1 LNKNYTNI
9 LNPNN
14 FKVDDREILDFIIL
28 IKEYSKKIN
37 FYNNKNKVDGSWYEL
52 LKSDETFLI
61 AEISKFDISNYTINR
76 LELIRRYDETLSLEI
91 KKEIFN
97 EFYNSALS
105 LFEQIN
111 EWYLEALK
119 NNLSQESSL
128 IELELET
135 AIQKKL
141 SPLLK
146 EFLIISKSFLEKN
159 FIGNSVNEKFELFN
173 SLWNLETSFFEI
185 NTENTEFT
193 EDELNYAFKKITL
206 IFNPTYEIIYNLI
219 IKSKKIFTKSL
230 YENDNHKA
238 HIGLIF
244 TFLELL
250 KHSYEDLNKI
260 TKKHLD
266 LYFKKILKLKH
277 LPASPSKIFISLEID
292 ENIDAL
298 PILKNTA
305 LKAGQAENGDDIMRL
320 N

>member
-1 LNKNYTNI
+1 MNKNYTNI

-119 NNLSQESSL
+119 NNLSL
-128 IELELET
+128 
-135 AIQKKL
+135 
-141 SPLLK
+141 
-146 EFLIISKSFLEKN
+146 
-159 FIGNSVNEKFELFN
+159 
-173 SLWNLETSFFEI
+173 
-185 NTENTEFT
+185 
-193 EDELNYAFKKITL
+193 
-206 IFNPTYEIIYNLI
+206 
-219 IKSKKIFTKSL
+219 
-230 YENDNHKA
+230 
-238 HIGLIF
+238 
-244 TFLELL
+244 
-250 KHSYEDLNKI
+250 
-260 TKKHLD
+260 
-266 LYFKKILKLKH
+266 ILK
-277 LPASPSKIFISLEID
+277 
-292 ENIDAL
+292 
-298 PILKNTA
+298 
-305 LKAGQAENGDDIMRL
+305 G
-320 N
+320 

>member
-1 LNKNYTNI
+1 MNKTYKNI

-28 IKEYSKKIN
+28 IKEYSKKVN
-37 FYNNKNKVDGSWYEL
+37 FYNNKNKIDGSWYEL

-61 AEISKFDISNYTINR
+61 AEISKFEISNFTVNR
-76 LELIRRYDETLSLEI
+76 LELIKRYDVALSLEV
-91 KKEIFN
+91 KKLIFN
-97 EFYNSALS
+97 EFYNSALA

-119 NNLSQESSL
+119 NNLTQQSSL
-128 IELELET
+128 IELELEI
-135 AIQKKL
+135 AIQKTL

-146 EFLIISKSFLEKN
+146 EFIIISKSFSEKN
-159 FIGNSVNEKFELFN
+159 FIDDSINEKLAVFN
-173 SLWNLETSFFEI
+173 SIWKVETPSFERNFERI
-185 NTENTEFT
+185 EFNEN
-193 EDELNYAFKKITL
+193 ELNHAFKKITL

-238 HIGLIF
+238 HVGLIF
-244 TFLELL
+244 SFLELI

-266 LYFKKILKLKH
+266 LYFKKILKLKIKKKQIE
-277 LPASPSKIFISLEID
+277 LLE
-292 ENIDAL
+292 N
-298 PILKNTA
+298 
-305 LKAGQAENGDDIMRL
+305 
-320 N
+320 

>member
-1 LNKNYTNI
+1 MNKNYTNI

-128 IELELET
+128 IELELEI

-159 FIGNSVNEKFELFN
+159 FISNSLNEKLELFN
-173 SLWNLETSFFEI
+173 SIWNLETSFFEI

-193 EDELNYAFKKITL
+193 ED
-206 IFNPTYEIIYNLI
+206 
-219 IKSKKIFTKSL
+219 
-230 YENDNHKA
+230 
-238 HIGLIF
+238 
-244 TFLELL
+244 
-250 KHSYEDLNKI
+250 
-260 TKKHLD
+260 
-266 LYFKKILKLKH
+266 
-277 LPASPSKIFISLEID
+277 
-292 ENIDAL
+292 
-298 PILKNTA
+298 
-305 LKAGQAENGDDIMRL
+305 
-320 N
+320 

>member
-1 LNKNYTNI
+1 MNKNYTNI

-37 FYNNKNKVDGSWYEL
+37 FYNNKNKIDGSWYEL

-97 EFYNSALS
+97 EFYNSTLS

-128 IELELET
+128 IELELEI

-146 EFLIISKSFLEKN
+146 EFLIISKSFLE
-159 FIGNSVNEKFELFN
+159 
-173 SLWNLETSFFEI
+173 TSY
-185 NTENTEFT
+185 
-193 EDELNYAFKKITL
+193 D
-206 IFNPTYEIIYNLI
+206 
-219 IKSKKIFTKSL
+219 
-230 YENDNHKA
+230 
-238 HIGLIF
+238 
-244 TFLELL
+244 
-250 KHSYEDLNKI
+250 
-260 TKKHLD
+260 
-266 LYFKKILKLKH
+266 
-277 LPASPSKIFISLEID
+277 
-292 ENIDAL
+292 
-298 PILKNTA
+298 
-305 LKAGQAENGDDIMRL
+305 
-320 N
+320 